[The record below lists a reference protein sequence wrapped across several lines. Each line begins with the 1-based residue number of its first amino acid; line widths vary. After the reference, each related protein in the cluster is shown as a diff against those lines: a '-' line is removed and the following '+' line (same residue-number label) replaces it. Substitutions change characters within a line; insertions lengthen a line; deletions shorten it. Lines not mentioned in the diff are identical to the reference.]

1 MNTQTTTQPLVKAV
15 KRVAWGTIIFLVALN
30 VIDLLISLGIVIIQ
44 RNSNLIEGLKTV
56 STTNGWAY
64 MIAGIIGVGLV
75 LTKTNQTERHQIFTA
90 RKTVITWHAIIGI
103 ILMLF
108 VFQLGAEFFGTI
120 VEAGLKPLGFSALAE
135 MQNASQTGIRS
146 VSMMV
151 YSGICAPLFEE
162 IVFRGFVFR
171 KLQPFGIKFAL
182 IISSLLFACAHGNL
196 IQSPFAFA
204 TGMLLG
210 FVAYRYGLTWAIIT
224 HVINNLG
231 LSIGLQLLSQKITW
245 ISFLTIGLAI
255 IGLMGLIL
263 IGMRPLINWWRQN
276 RIQDHFLTIT
286 LRQLPILIIL
296 IYGVALALGGIQH
309 R

>member
-1 MNTQTTTQPLVKAV
+1 
-15 KRVAWGTIIFLVALN
+15 
-30 VIDLLISLGIVIIQ
+30 
-44 RNSNLIEGLKTV
+44 
-56 STTNGWAY
+56 

-90 RKTVITWHAIIGI
+90 RKTVITWQAITGI

-151 YSGICAPLFEE
+151 YGGICAPLFEE
-162 IVFRGFVFR
+162 IIFRGFVFR
-171 KLQPFGIKFAL
+171 KLQPFGVKFAL

-210 FVAYRYGLTWAIIT
+210 LVAYRYGLKWAIVT
-224 HVINNLG
+224 HIINNLG

-245 ISFLTIGLAI
+245 IPFLTVGLAVIGL
-255 IGLMGLIL
+255 IGFIL
-263 IGMRPLINWWRQN
+263 VGIRPLINWWRQN
-276 RIQDHFLTIT
+276 RIQDHFLAIAF
-286 LRQLPILIIL
+286 RQLPILIIL
-296 IYGVALALGGIQH
+296 AYGIALALGGIQH

>member
-1 MNTQTTTQPLVKAV
+1 MLF
-15 KRVAWGTIIFLVALN
+15 R
-30 VIDLLISLGIVIIQ
+30 S
-44 RNSNLIEGLKTV
+44 
-56 STTNGWAY
+56 
-64 MIAGIIGVGLV
+64 
-75 LTKTNQTERHQIFTA
+75 KTNQTERHQIFTA
-90 RKTVITWHAIIGI
+90 RKTVITWQAIIGI

-171 KLQPFGIKFAL
+171 KLQPFGVKFAL

-210 FVAYRYGLTWAIIT
+210 LVAYRYGLKWAIIT

-231 LSIGLQLLSQKITW
+231 LSIGLQLLSQKIAW
-245 ISFLTIGLAI
+245 IPFLTVGLAVIGLI
-255 IGLMGLIL
+255 GLIL

>member
-44 RNSNLIEGLKTV
+44 RNSNMIEGLKTV
-56 STTNGWAY
+56 STTNGGAY

-90 RKTVITWHAIIGI
+90 RKTVITWQAITGI

-151 YSGICAPLFEE
+151 YGGICAPLFEE
-162 IVFRGFVFR
+162 IIFRGFVFR
-171 KLQPFGIKFAL
+171 KLQPFGVKFAL

-210 FVAYRYGLTWAIIT
+210 LVAYRYGLKWAIVT
-224 HVINNLG
+224 HIINNLG

-245 ISFLTIGLAI
+245 IPFLTVGLAVIGL
-255 IGLMGLIL
+255 IGFIL
-263 IGMRPLINWWRQN
+263 VGIRPLINWWRQN
-276 RIQDHFLTIT
+276 RIQDHFLAIAF
-286 LRQLPILIIL
+286 RQLPILIIL
-296 IYGVALALGGIQH
+296 AYGIALALGGIQH